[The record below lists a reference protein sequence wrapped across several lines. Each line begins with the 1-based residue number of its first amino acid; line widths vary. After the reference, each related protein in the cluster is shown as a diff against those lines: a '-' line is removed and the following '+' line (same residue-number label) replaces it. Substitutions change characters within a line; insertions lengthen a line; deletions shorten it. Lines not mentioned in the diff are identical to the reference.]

1 MREHRHYYAFTHTYG
16 QNCVDSDGDPIGNL
30 YRFDTEEAR
39 DQFVTDAD
47 EPYITAPGYTE
58 AIDPQEACYR
68 RIIDR
73 SKRPWGHPIPHGDA

>member
-1 MREHRHYYAFTHTYG
+1 MREHLHYYAFTHTYG

-30 YRFDTEEAR
+30 YRFDS
-39 DQFVTDAD
+39 
-47 EPYITAPGYTE
+47 E